1 VQIPSSVQ
9 SAGASGIDTPPAGLL
24 APGKNCWRVER
35 ADRFRC
41 VQDADDY
48 FRWVRQALLAA
59 RHSIFIIGWD
69 LQAVDLVEP
78 AANHE
83 APTRLDAILAHVAR
97 RRRHLRCHVLIWGYD
112 VLYTL
117 ERDPLLRW
125 RLGWST
131 PRHVRFGFDDRH
143 PLAACHHQKII
154 VVDDAIAFCGSID
167 LTTHRWDTP
176 RHAVDD
182 PRRTTPAGQPYG
194 PYHEVAA
201 MLTGPAAARLGELA
215 RERWRTSQNGGRL
228 PPLAAASPEDGARL
242 WPADAE
248 VDLAGAEVGIA
259 RTQPEFLAQPPAREC
274 ETLLLDAIGAAKRSL
289 YMESQYF
296 TSDTLAQALA
306 KRLAEP
312 DGPEVIVVVPR
323 ECHGWLERNTMGV
336 FREEIFRR
344 LAAADRHRRLRLLYP
359 MASRGRDI
367 PTFIHSKVLV
377 ADDVLLRI
385 GSANFARRS
394 MALDT
399 ECDLAIDGADEARV
413 RDGIRRIRDRLLGEH
428 LGLSGE
434 AVATGLAEA
443 GSMRAFVDARGGG
456 DRALVRID
464 PATLE
469 ESSVPEAVRAAADP
483 DGPVGIDTVIE
494 ESPRKTDPAAQP
506 RRRAAAR
513 LRGIAAAVLAA
524 PSLFPVELLALLC
537 GLLLGASRGLV
548 AGFAGALA
556 VATLGY
562 AAGRLLG
569 PDRLA
574 RFMTRRAW
582 RSLRQVGA
590 DGVRGIAALQ
600 LSSVANSGAV
610 QLFCGAHRVGF
621 GTALLGS
628 LLALVPQVIAL
639 GGFGA
644 LLRQTILQ
652 PSPGR
657 RLATLAA
664 VLALLAAAAL
674 LRSFLLARRFG
685 PAVAEHR
692 SQAEFG

>member
-1 VQIPSSVQ
+1 VQIPSSAQ
-9 SAGASGIDTPPAGLL
+9 SAGVSGIDTPLAPAVSASRAGLL

-41 VQDADDY
+41 IQDADDY

-59 RHSIFIIGWD
+59 RHSIFIVGWD

-143 PLAACHHQKII
+143 PLAACHHQKVI

-201 MLTGPAAARLGELA
+201 MVSGPAAARLGELA

-228 PPLAAASPEDGARL
+228 PPQRAAGLEDP

-248 VDLAGAEVGIA
+248 PDLRNVEVAIA
-259 RTQPEFLAQPPAREC
+259 RTQPEFCAQPAAREC
-274 ETLLLDAIGAAKRSL
+274 ETLLLDAIGAAQRSL
-289 YMESQYF
+289 YIESQYF
-296 TSDTLAQALA
+296 TSDTVAQALA
-306 KRLAEP
+306 ARLAEP
-312 DGPEVIVVVPR
+312 EGPEVVVVVPR

-336 FREEIFRR
+336 FREEVFRR
-344 LAAADRHRRLRLLYP
+344 LAAADRHDRLRLVYP
-359 MASRGRDI
+359 MASRGRDL

-377 ADDVLLRI
+377 ADDTVLRI

-394 MALDT
+394 MAMDT
-399 ECDLAIDGADEARV
+399 ECDLALDGESDSVV
-413 RDGIRRIRDRLLGEH
+413 REGIRRIRDRLIGEH
-428 LGLSGE
+428 LGLAGE
-434 AVATGLAEA
+434 AVTRGVAEA
-443 GSMRAFVDARGGG
+443 GSLRAFVDGRGGA

-464 PATLE
+464 VASLGDA
-469 ESSVPEAVRAAADP
+469 SVPEAVRAAADP
-483 DGPVGIDTVIE
+483 DGPVAIETVIE
-494 ESPRKTDPAAQP
+494 AGRPA
-506 RRRAAAR
+506 
-513 LRGIAAAVLAA
+513 RGTAAVFLAA
-524 PSLFPVELLALLC
+524 PSLVPVELLAFVC
-537 GLLLGASRGLV
+537 GLFLGASPGLIV
-548 AGFAGALA
+548 AFAGALV
-556 VATLGY
+556 VASLGY

-569 PDRLA
+569 MDRLA

-590 DGVRGIAALQ
+590 AGVRGVAALR

-610 QLFCGAHRVGF
+610 QLFCGARGIRFAPYLAGSVL
-621 GTALLGS
+621 ALL
-628 LLALVPQVIAL
+628 PQVVAV
-639 GGFGA
+639 GGLGA
-644 LLRQTILQ
+644 LLRQTLLQ

-657 RLATLAA
+657 RLVTLAA
-664 VLALLAAAAL
+664 ILALVASAAV
-674 LRSFLLARRFG
+674 LRSYLLTRRFG

-692 SQAEFG
+692 SRAEFG